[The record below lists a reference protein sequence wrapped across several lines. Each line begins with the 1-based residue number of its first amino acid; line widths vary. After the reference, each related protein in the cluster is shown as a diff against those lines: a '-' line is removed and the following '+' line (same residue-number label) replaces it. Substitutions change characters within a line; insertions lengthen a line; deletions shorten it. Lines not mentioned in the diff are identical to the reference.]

1 MRSSAPSKSSGKYE
15 YNEECE
21 ILYSENALKY
31 KKDGGDLIENVDIT
45 IQKDKETKV
54 NWIFVSLSATKNK
67 IFTGVLVK
75 GKSEIKTFGKPEN
88 ISLTAAEVKK

>member
-1 MRSSAPSKSSGKYE
+1 M
-15 YNEECE
+15 
-21 ILYSENALKY
+21 KY
-31 KKDGGDLIENVDIT
+31 KKDAGDLIENVDVT
-45 IQKDKETKV
+45 LQKDKETKV

-88 ISLTAAEVKK
+88 ISLTAAEVKKEVEKHVLKLQFETKDEAEKLVKVFG

>member
-1 MRSSAPSKSSGKYE
+1 M
-15 YNEECE
+15 
-21 ILYSENALKY
+21 KY
-31 KKDGGDLIENVDIT
+31 KKDAGDLIENVDVT
-45 IQKDKETKV
+45 LQKDKETKV

-88 ISLTAAEVKK
+88 ISLTAAEVKKEVEKHVLKLQFETKDKAEKLVKVFG